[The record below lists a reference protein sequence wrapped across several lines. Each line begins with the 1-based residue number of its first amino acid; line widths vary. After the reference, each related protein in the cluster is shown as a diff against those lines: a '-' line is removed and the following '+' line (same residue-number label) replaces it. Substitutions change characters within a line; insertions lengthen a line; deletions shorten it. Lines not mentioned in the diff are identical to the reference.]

1 MSPMSTVAEVGEVI
15 IAMRLSAVCTNLD
28 VHRIQYVKNDILDKF
43 ILLLIITVALLVVI
57 VVVVVPVLVP
67 IIPLCTPYSAVVNT
81 RPIIIL
87 PVGVVGITVR

>member
-43 ILLLIITVALLVVI
+43 ILLLIITGALLVVI
-57 VVVVVPVLVP
+57 VFVVPVLVP
-67 IIPLCTPYSAVVNT
+67 IIPLVRLT
-81 RPIIIL
+81 RPL
-87 PVGVVGITVR
+87 